1 MTLLRSCLLGLGFA
15 VSACVT
21 AQVALQPEESAR
33 LERGL
38 AGEERF
44 VRVSLYVTPFF
55 GDATRR
61 LVTAVPPEQ
70 VRLLENPNASPV
82 NPGKVERIIPAGTA
96 VRITRVEFP
105 TAFVMQERVLYTPR
119 TLVWVSLEVA
129 GTPRNAPPYVLV
141 LRPGLKDS
149 AEFHAEVDRY
159 LSKHDLRSRLESL
172 PDDMREAIATKT
184 ARVGMTG
191 EALEMAWG
199 YPERKRIELEGEKR
213 LETWGWAD
221 DLRAA
226 KLVDGRV
233 TDLR

>member
-1 MTLLRSCLLGLGFA
+1 MTLLRSRLLGLGFA

-44 VRVSLYVTPFF
+44 VRVSLYVTPFFF

-105 TAFVMQERVLYTPR
+105 TAFVMQERVLYTPL
-119 TLVWVSLEVA
+119 TLVGVSRGGGYAQERTALRA
-129 GTPRNAPPYVLV
+129 GA
-141 LRPGLKDS
+141 RPGSQDS

-159 LSKHDLRSRLESL
+159 LSSMTSGPPWREPARRHV
-172 PDDMREAIATKT
+172 EAIATKT

-191 EALEMAWG
+191 EALEIG
-199 YPERKRIELEGEKR
+199 LGLP
-213 LETWGWAD
+213 
-221 DLRAA
+221 RAQA
-226 KLVDGRV
+226 HR
-233 TDLR
+233 TRR